1 MGKKINKISI
11 NSFEKAMKENF
22 SDIVVVKWYGI
33 DIEIRPTISLVDAAE
48 FISNIVSAAIS
59 DDGDYMPEF
68 VDFVMRC
75 NVLTKYANFTISD
88 NTEKTYDLV
97 YKTNAFDTVME
108 QINKRQLDAIMNS
121 SMQKI
126 EFEKQVALSNITRD
140 TIDAIEAINKMQRQM
155 EEILDGI
162 SNEDMQR
169 FVNAVGENEIDY
181 DELVRAYSER
191 GDALIKDIK
200 DDINV
205 EEIGE
210 ANGES

>member
-22 SDIVVVKWYGI
+22 SDIVVVKWYGV

-181 DELVRAYSER
+181 DELVKAFSER
-191 GDALIKDIK
+191 GNELIEDIK
-200 DDINV
+200 DDINT
-205 EEIGE
+205 EETGE
-210 ANGES
+210 VNGES

>member
-1 MGKKINKISI
+1 MAKKTNKISI

-22 SDIVVVKWYGI
+22 NDIVVVKWYGV
-33 DIEIRPTISLVDAAE
+33 DIEIKPTISLVDAAE

-97 YKTNAFDTVME
+97 YKTNAFDTVIE

-191 GDALIKDIK
+191 GGALIEDIK
-200 DDINV
+200 DDINT
-205 EEIGE
+205 EETGE
-210 ANGES
+210 VNGKS

>member
-11 NSFEKAMKENF
+11 NSFEKTMKENF

-181 DELVRAYSER
+181 DELVRAFSEK
-191 GDALIKDIK
+191 GNELIEDIK
-200 DDINV
+200 DDINT
-205 EEIGE
+205 EETGE
-210 ANGES
+210 VNGES

>member
-22 SDIVVVKWYGI
+22 SDIVVVKWYGV

-97 YKTNAFDTVME
+97 YKTNAFDTVVE

-169 FVNAVGENEIDY
+169 FVNAIGENEIDY

-191 GDALIKDIK
+191 GDELIKDIK